1 MRCVITLGGQVW
13 QARQWLIRLIAARAV
28 AKRYRPC
35 AAELCRVASCVWCAR
50 REVKEPKGR
59 KDGMNIDSQ
68 TVGLWLQIIAVVVL
82 PIASA
87 IYTWIATR
95 DKDNTVHIKAV
106 EEAMT
111 KQMAMLH
118 SRTDRLETKIQYMPT
133 PQQMSELQG
142 DMQAMQ
148 ATQEAI
154 QRDITTVRISQ
165 NRIEDFL
172 LKK

>member
-1 MRCVITLGGQVW
+1 
-13 QARQWLIRLIAARAV
+13 
-28 AKRYRPC
+28 
-35 AAELCRVASCVWCAR
+35 
-50 REVKEPKGR
+50 
-59 KDGMNIDSQ
+59 MNIDSQ

-111 KQMAMLH
+111 KQMEVLH

>member
-1 MRCVITLGGQVW
+1 MTFDAETTRLVLTVFSVVILP
-13 QARQWLIRLIAARAV
+13 L
-28 AKRYRPC
+28 
-35 AAELCRVASCVWCAR
+35 ASMA
-50 REVKEPKGR
+50 
-59 KDGMNIDSQ
+59 
-68 TVGLWLQIIAVVVL
+68 
-82 PIASA
+82 
-87 IYTWIATR
+87 YTWIATR

-106 EEAMT
+106 EEAMA
-111 KQMAMLH
+111 KQMAALH
-118 SRTDRLETKIQYMPT
+118 SRTDKLETRVQYMPT

>member
-1 MRCVITLGGQVW
+1 M
-13 QARQWLIRLIAARAV
+13 
-28 AKRYRPC
+28 
-35 AAELCRVASCVWCAR
+35 
-50 REVKEPKGR
+50 KETI
-59 KDGMNIDSQ
+59 N
-68 TVGLWLQIIAVVVL
+68 LWLQIIAVVVV
-82 PIASA
+82 PVASA

-106 EEAMT
+106 EEALG
-111 KQMAMLH
+111 KQIAALL
-118 SRTDRLETKIQYMPT
+118 SRTDKLETQVQYMPT
-133 PQQMSELQG
+133 PQQMSELKG

-154 QRDITTVRISQ
+154 QRDMTTVRVSL